1 MCACFPIVGPL
12 FKILRTKVSSSNGS
26 KGAGYDMGSAQK
38 LSGSDASSSGKYS
51 KRPYLSEVDDAEI
64 EEEMKIL
71 PKENKTA
78 S

>member
-26 KGAGYDMGSAQK
+26 KSAGYDMGSAKK
-38 LSGSDASSSGKYS
+38 LPGSDASGSGRYS
-51 KRPYLSEVDDAEI
+51 KRPYRSEGDDTDV

-71 PKENKTA
+71 PKENEMTR
-78 S
+78 